1 MPAPAAKE
9 STMNRRWRAI
19 WILTG
24 VMTFWGCTFVL
35 TKDVIGDIP
44 PLTLAFVRVAIGFL
58 VLLPIAWQRYRRM
71 SAPLPWWS
79 MFAMGAIGVAFYYGV
94 FNLGLVYTS
103 AAQGALVQSCIP
115 AMTALVAIVWL
126 RERASRLRLAGI
138 ALSVIGVVLIFSGG
152 VAANGSESAPVLGNM
167 LIFLSVAA
175 WAVYTSMAK
184 RLAHVDAMVLTAAVI
199 GAGALLLLPTAVVE
213 LHGRGLPH
221 LTTVQWLEVLL
232 LGAGASGLAYMLYNL
247 ALQDLDASAVGV
259 FANLIP
265 VVGVLSGV
273 VVLGDE
279 ISVRSIVGGLIVLA
293 GVWITGREQQAV
305 GDRPASSSG

>member
-1 MPAPAAKE
+1 
-9 STMNRRWRAI
+9 MNRRWRAI